1 MPNSHHDRKDE
12 KFLEILK
19 DLMDI
24 HMLCPITDLVN
35 NDDRIILKNN
45 PYTML
50 FYIIEIIIVF
60 LSKVKS
66 DFTKLHVIWKVALNP
81 DISDTILLHYSHTW
95 WNEFKDLFSSSLNA
109 LFFSKSF
116 DR

>member
-1 MPNSHHDRKDE
+1 MPTPITHVVSYEGRDPINSHVSLPIDMPNSHHDRKDE

-66 DFTKLHVIWKVALNP
+66 DFTKLHVI
-81 DISDTILLHYSHTW
+81 
-95 WNEFKDLFSSSLNA
+95 
-109 LFFSKSF
+109 
-116 DR
+116 